1 MDTENI
7 KPIVIEPPALA
18 SRTWI
23 YPWIGVFIGVIL
35 GITVIHPLAMVVQN
49 FHEFIYNQQP
59 FRPQLAVLHSFTL
72 HMWPMHLLY
81 AISCGA
87 IGAILGTLLR
97 NLKKHHLR
105 LDFLHQEFQ
114 IQVAALR
121 HHYKNLAL
129 AIHGFCIRNKKKLT
143 HLDKQFLQ
151 CVQQNCLLYDRF
163 CSDYESL
170 KRSADILEEAAQNL
184 THTLGQELLFL
195 KALTTNS
202 LTPVRIDFYPFLIR
216 CIQELLT
223 LRFRDKKIQ
232 VEIDGRPMEACQGAL
247 IFSFEP
253 YSMEVI
259 LQNILSNSMNYGD
272 LIKIKLVELDD
283 WVRVEIKDN
292 GPGLEVEKLKHC
304 LLVPVERK
312 HSESTHIGLN
322 VTLYLLMK
330 CSGRLLV
337 LSKPGAGATFVIEYP
352 KLVNSV

>member
-1 MDTENI
+1 MATENI
-7 KPIVIEPPALA
+7 KPVVIEPPALA
-18 SRTWI
+18 SRIWI
-23 YPWIGVFIGVIL
+23 YPWLGVFIGVIF
-35 GITVIHPLAMVVQN
+35 GITVAHPLAMVIQN

-59 FRPQLAVLHSFTL
+59 FRPKLAVLNSFTL

-87 IGAILGTLLR
+87 IGAILGILLR

-105 LDFLHQEFQ
+105 LDSLHQEFEL
-114 IQVAALR
+114 QVAALR

-129 AIHGFCIRNKKKLT
+129 AIHGFCIRNKKKLKK
-143 HLDKQFLQ
+143 LDEQFLQ
-151 CVQQNCLLYDRF
+151 CVQQNCLLYDSF
-163 CSDYESL
+163 YSDYESL

-184 THTLGQELLFL
+184 TYTLGKELLFL

-202 LTPVRIDFYPFLIR
+202 LTPIRSDFYPFLIC
-216 CIQELLT
+216 CIQELLR

-232 VEIDGRPMEACQGAL
+232 VEIDERPMEACQGSL
-247 IFSFEP
+247 IFPFEP

-259 LQNILSNSMNYGD
+259 LQNILSNSMNYGN
-272 LIKIKLVELDD
+272 LIKVKVIELDD

-292 GPGLEVEKLKHC
+292 GPGLEVEKLKHS
-304 LLVPVERK
+304 LLVPVEPR
-312 HSESTHIGLN
+312 HSESTHLGLN

-337 LSKPGAGATFVIEYP
+337 LSKTGAGATFVIEHP
-352 KLVNSV
+352 KSLDSG